1 MFRLLAALLL
11 VPLTGCATHLVPM
24 SETRVVPKDRIF
36 AVQETQPAQGAHKLT
51 VARNAG
57 TLFASGVKV
66 ELSVDGRRTA
76 SIATSES
83 IDLYLEPGEHL
94 LLAKVGGLGQVF
106 AAITVNIPSKFP
118 IYRIDMT
125 DSDVKLQPSIE

>member
-1 MFRLLAALLL
+1 MPHAAICKFDVECLSGEALLD
-11 VPLTGCATHLVPM
+11 VSRAGC
-24 SETRVVPKDRIF
+24 R
-36 AVQETQPAQGAHKLT
+36 G
-51 VARNAG
+51 
-57 TLFASGVKV
+57 
-66 ELSVDGRRTA
+66 ELSVDGRHTA

-106 AAITVNIPSKFP
+106 AATTVNIPSKFP

-125 DSDVKLQPSIE
+125 DSDIKLQPSIE